1 MDGSLTK
8 RHLVVRLNNYAF
20 FCKNISCIC
29 PEKLSISSAMPTSL
43 SPFQHAL
50 ITWFHAEQR
59 PLPWRKEYIPYQVW
73 ISEIMLQQTQME
85 RVTLYFDRWLHHF
98 PDIHALAASSD
109 DAVLKCWEG
118 LGYYSRARNI
128 LKCAQLIV
136 RNHDGIIPRDRS
148 SLLAL
153 PGIGPYTAGAI
164 ASIAYNLPAPL
175 VDANIGRLFS
185 RLFNIDIPLTQAG
198 EILWQKAAELLPQD
212 QARSFN
218 QGLMELGALICT
230 PKNPA
235 CPQCP
240 LRPFCEAHRDGL
252 IAERP
257 ILQRGKAQLTIEMAT
272 GILSHP
278 QNKDLHF
285 IQQRLADDVWG
296 GLWEFP
302 GGRLK
307 DGERAEDAVIREFF
321 EETGFIVRVDKKI
334 TTTIHHYT
342 RYKVILHC
350 FYCSLDQS
358 ITEEQPVPV
367 LTAAQRYRWVT
378 FSGLADFAF
387 PAGHRKLIEFMNQ
400 SST

>member
-1 MDGSLTK
+1 
-8 RHLVVRLNNYAF
+8 
-20 FCKNISCIC
+20 
-29 PEKLSISSAMPTSL
+29 MPASL

-85 RVTLYFDRWLHHF
+85 RVTLYFDRWLHQF
-98 PDIHALAASSD
+98 PDIHSLAAGSED
-109 DAVLKCWEG
+109 TVLKCWEG

-128 LKCAQLIV
+128 LKCAQIIV
-136 RNHDGIIPRDRS
+136 NNHDGIIPSDQI

-164 ASIAYNLPAPL
+164 ASIAYNLPVPL
-175 VDANIGRLFS
+175 VDANIGRLFA
-185 RLFNIDIPLTQAG
+185 RLFNIDIPLAQAQKL
-198 EILWQKAAELLPQD
+198 LWQKAAELLPQD

-218 QGLMELGALICT
+218 QDLMELGALICT

-240 LRPFCEAHRDGL
+240 LIAFCSAHRDDL

-257 ILQRGKAQLTIEMAT
+257 IPQKGKAQLTIEMAT
-272 GILSHP
+272 GILTHP
-278 QNKDLHF
+278 HGNGQLL

-307 DGERAEDAVIREFF
+307 PEERPEEAVVREFF
-321 EETGFIVRVDKKI
+321 EETGFVVRVNEKI

-350 FYCSLDQS
+350 FYCSLDLHDAA
-358 ITEEQPVPV
+358 EQPIPL
-367 LTAAQRYRWVT
+367 LTAAQRYRWVPFT
-378 FSGLADFAF
+378 ELADFAF
-387 PAGHRKLIEFMNQ
+387 PAGHRKLIEFMNR
-400 SST
+400 SSV